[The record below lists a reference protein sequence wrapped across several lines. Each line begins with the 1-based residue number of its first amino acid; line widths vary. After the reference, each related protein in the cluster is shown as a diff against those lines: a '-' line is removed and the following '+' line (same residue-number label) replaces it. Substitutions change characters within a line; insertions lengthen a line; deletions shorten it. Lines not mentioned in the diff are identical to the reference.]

1 MISLLKDLLSKQDQ
15 TQPHTLLTRL
25 IVSSCICLAYIVLHG
40 FYGLLAA
47 IVVYLFGVELM
58 GLPLQFVFYP
68 FILALLN
75 GCWKSFLNLRDYW
88 KSYGHISSG

>member
-25 IVSSCICLAYIVLHG
+25 IVSFCICLAYIVLHG

-58 GLPLQFVFYP
+58 GLPLQCMFYP
-68 FILALLN
+68 FILGLLS

-88 KSYGHISSG
+88 KSYGRANS

>member
-25 IVSSCICLAYIVLHG
+25 IVSFCICLAYIVLHG

-58 GLPLQFVFYP
+58 GLPQQWMFYP
-68 FILALLN
+68 FILGLLS
-75 GCWKSFLNLRDYW
+75 GCRRSFLNLRDYW
-88 KSYGHISSG
+88 KSYGHANS